1 MDFTNGEFYQN
12 IERVDTLV
20 GAALFFESEDDDNAN
35 SSDNAAASD
44 ILRAAV
50 VFLHSALE
58 EVIRNL
64 FQHRLPYVNPENL
77 NKIPF
82 HDHEPSHRPKGI
94 LLGELQRYSG
104 VYIKNIIFHSI
115 NNYVDTLNI
124 NSSTHLVQCLQLAE
138 VDHEQFVDFYP
149 SLDSLMKRRH
159 QIVHQMD
166 RSNTLDPLDAPVNK
180 IKQEMVANWRVAVT
194 GFAEILIQTIP
205 SNSEIS

>member
-20 GAALFFESEDDDNAN
+20 RAALFFESEDEDGADSPDTAIAN
-35 SSDNAAASD
+35 D

-64 FQHRLPYVNPENL
+64 FQHRLPHVNPENL

-82 HDHEPSHRPKGI
+82 HDHEPTHRPKGI
-94 LLGELQRYSG
+94 LLGELQRYNG
-104 VYIKNIIFHSI
+104 IYIENIIYRSI
-115 NNYVDTLNI
+115 NNYVDTINI
-124 NSSTHLVQCLQLAE
+124 NSSTQLVQCLQLAE

-149 SLDSLMKRRH
+149 TLDSLMKRRH

-166 RSNTLDPLDAPVNK
+166 RSNALDPLDSPVNE
-180 IKQEMVANWRVAVT
+180 INQEIVANWRAAVI
-194 GFAEILIQTIP
+194 GFADILIQTIP
-205 SNSEIS
+205 SNS